1 MSTADDPKDPR
12 FRPFR
17 AVSLGIYLVVT
28 IGFSCLIIFSVYRS
42 VLSMTPERPPV
53 GELRSEEAC
62 LADARSLFAELEQ
75 QRQQAVTQAVARS
88 DQRFLKFRV
97 EWLTRKRGFEA
108 SCGLENRDQVRK
120 AFSLL
125 ERALDLYSTAS
136 VQFAGTAGPTL
147 DELKE
152 LLEPRP

>member
-12 FRPFR
+12 FRPYR

-42 VLSMTPERPPV
+42 VLNMTPDRPPV
-53 GELRSEEAC
+53 GELRTEDAC
-62 LADARSLFAELEQ
+62 LGDARALFAELEL
-75 QRQQAVTQAVARS
+75 QRQQAVGQSVRSS

-97 EWLTRKRGFEA
+97 DWLRRKRVSEA
-108 SCGLENRDQVRK
+108 SCGLENRDRVRN

-136 VQFAGTAGPTL
+136 VQFAGTAGPTV

-152 LLEPRP
+152 LLEPKP